1 MQIGIIGYGDL
12 GKQLRSFLQQQ
23 HADAV
28 FTVFDDYTSSV
39 EGATVAPFDAYQQ
52 AAYAAHQLYIG
63 LGYKHLAK
71 REVIATA
78 ISTKQLT
85 PFIHPSVVQGADIQ
99 IGAGCFVYPGAIID
113 HQAVIGKGVLI
124 NNGVVVSH
132 ETNIGDATYVSP
144 GVVICGKAQIGKRC
158 FIGAGAIISN
168 GVTIGDDVV
177 IGIGSVI
184 TKNVPSGATVIGNPM
199 RFTDKLNVL

>member
-23 HADAV
+23 HAEAV

-39 EGATVAPFDAYQQ
+39 EGATVAPFDAYLQEK
-52 AAYAAHQLYIG
+52 YAGIQFYIG
-63 LGYKHLAK
+63 LGYKHLNK
-71 REVIATA
+71 REALVTA
-78 ISTKQLT
+78 IGIQQLK
-85 PFIHPSVVQGADIQ
+85 PFVHPSVVQGVNVQ
-99 IGAGCFVYPGAIID
+99 VGAGSFVYPGAILD
-113 HQAVIGKGVLI
+113 HHAFIGNGVLI

-177 IGIGSVI
+177 VGIGSVI
-184 TKNVPSGATVIGNPM
+184 TKNVPSGSSVIGNPM

>member
-23 HADAV
+23 YPDAV
-28 FTVFDDYTSSV
+28 FTVFDDYTSV
-39 EGATVAPFDAYQQ
+39 AEGAVVAPFDGYQQ

-71 REVIATA
+71 REGLVTSIN
-78 ISTKQLT
+78 STQLK
-85 PFIHPSVVQGADIQ
+85 PFVHPSVVQGADVQ
-99 IGAGCFVYPGAIID
+99 VGAGSFVYPGAILD
-113 HQAVIGKGVLI
+113 HQAIVGKGVLI
-124 NNGVVVSH
+124 NNAVVVSH
-132 ETNIGDATYVSP
+132 ETIIGDATYVSP
-144 GVVICGKAQIGKRC
+144 GVVICGKVQIGKRC

-184 TKNVPSGATVIGNPM
+184 TKNVPSGASVIGNPM

>member
-12 GKQLRSFLQQQ
+12 GKQLRAFLQQ
-23 HADAV
+23 HYPDAV
-28 FTVFDDYTSSV
+28 FTVFDDYTSV
-39 EGATVAPFDAYQQ
+39 AEGATVAPFDAYLQEK
-52 AAYAAHQLYIG
+52 YAGNQFYIG
-63 LGYKHLAK
+63 LGYKHLSK
-71 REVIATA
+71 REALVTA
-78 ISTKQLT
+78 IGIQQLQ
-85 PFIHPSVVQGADIQ
+85 PFVHPSVVQGVGVQ
-99 IGAGCFVYPGAIID
+99 IGAGSFVYPGAILD
-113 HQAVIGKGVLI
+113 HQANIGNGVLI
-124 NNGVVVSH
+124 NNGVIVSH

-177 IGIGSVI
+177 VGIGSVI
-184 TKNVPSGATVIGNPM
+184 TKNVPSGSSVIGNPM